1 LFNFVFFSLFF
12 FSTSKRRKNEK
23 DTCLPF
29 FPSRSLFSVTRDEAD
44 AALCVLKFQNRSF
57 KKCTSETG
65 QRWAVFGKEFRKTQ
79 FFVCSSSAGL
89 KSGKRNRLPLREKEP
104 HAALRPPY
112 PPKGIKIVKTSTPSA
127 VPRKST
133 RERRRKGGARARA
146 RCRGC
151 KHASTIPPFER
162 HRSAS
167 RSPGVRIVCELRR
180 PVGERL

>member
-1 LFNFVFFSLFF
+1 MKLMPP
-12 FSTSKRRKNEK
+12 
-23 DTCLPF
+23 C
-29 FPSRSLFSVTRDEAD
+29 LFS
-44 AALCVLKFQNRSF
+44 SF
-57 KKCTSETG
+57 KIEVSKSVPARQVSG
-65 QRWAVFGKEFRKTQ
+65 GPFLGKEFRKTQ
-79 FFVCSSSAGL
+79 IFVCSSSAGL
-89 KSGKRNRLPLREKEP
+89 KSGKRNRPPLRKKEP

-151 KHASTIPPFER
+151 KHARTIPPFER